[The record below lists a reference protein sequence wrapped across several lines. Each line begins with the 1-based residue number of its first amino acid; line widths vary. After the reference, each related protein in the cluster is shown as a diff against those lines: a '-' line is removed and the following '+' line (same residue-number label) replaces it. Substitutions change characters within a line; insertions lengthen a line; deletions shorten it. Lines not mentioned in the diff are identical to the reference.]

1 MYVAAELCCAI
12 NDRLIVCY
20 TYHNVKITNSGEK
33 QKMLVII
40 ESTLTQ

>member
-20 TYHNVKITNSGEK
+20 MYHNVKITNSGEK
-33 QKMLVII
+33 QRCYL
-40 ESTLTQ
+40 L